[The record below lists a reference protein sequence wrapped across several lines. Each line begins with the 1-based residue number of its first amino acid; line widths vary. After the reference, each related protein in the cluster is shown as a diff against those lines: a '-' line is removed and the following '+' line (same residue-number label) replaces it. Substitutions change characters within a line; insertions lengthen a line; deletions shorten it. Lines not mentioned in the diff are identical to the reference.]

1 MIPISPAFRFG
12 LLEAAGGGLVLED
25 APYSWGKL
33 APGQQHS
40 PGVPP
45 MGKGAHPQVAGW
57 DALALSPPPPALPD
71 GATCTP
77 LVSSK
82 EVGGSQQLSRWSLSC
97 HASGEGTS
105 ERVGAFFPQGES
117 PEEALRDDGRSL
129 GRSSPCSPRM
139 GTAKHLA
146 KEGFS
151 VKPQRQGQLRTGVRS
166 GGPSTRLQGWGWWGE
181 VGRQGRQ
188 GGGSPRQAGALCAAG
203 HARSATG
210 AQREGWAWGG
220 SSTGEQRA
228 HSCQQGRKSRYISVR
243 SKERVKFF

>member
-1 MIPISPAFRFG
+1 MLFPPLPASRPLCWQPELRPRCSHRADLLSGWARGPHPTCFPRPPSARAGTLQTPGESLGLEAGAANTKASWWLAPLPTLTPRQAWTQKHVPYAAQGVLSVIPISPAFRFG

-97 HASGEGTS
+97 HASGEGT
-105 ERVGAFFPQGES
+105 
-117 PEEALRDDGRSL
+117 
-129 GRSSPCSPRM
+129 
-139 GTAKHLA
+139 
-146 KEGFS
+146 
-151 VKPQRQGQLRTGVRS
+151 
-166 GGPSTRLQGWGWWGE
+166 
-181 VGRQGRQ
+181 
-188 GGGSPRQAGALCAAG
+188 
-203 HARSATG
+203 
-210 AQREGWAWGG
+210 
-220 SSTGEQRA
+220 
-228 HSCQQGRKSRYISVR
+228 
-243 SKERVKFF
+243 